1 MFYNG
6 YFLLELN
13 MGINRMQF
21 KDRINTIIR
30 ENEIVKIIVSN
41 PIDKNQ
47 KYKKIVLENKINHYM
62 VNSYTDRQSFTANI
76 DESAVL
82 DTICDYINNFKQIN
96 IFSTEFEYMIKISKA
111 DKVFLT
117 KTKSNNYNKPTLN
130 NNREKN
136 YILKENE
143 IIEPLIDMGIFTK
156 DGKIV
161 KSMYDKYRQIN
172 RFIELIDDY
181 IKNNNIKSINIV
193 DFGCGKSYLT
203 FVVYYYFRYIKNI
216 DITMVGLDL
225 KEDVIRKCNDTAK
238 KYGYSSL
245 RFEIGDI
252 NGYKPQMDVDMII
265 TLHACDI
272 ATDYALFNAI
282 NWNVKMIFSVPCC
295 QHEVNKQISSNKL
308 PIITRYGLIKER
320 ISSDFTDIIRCNL
333 LKAMSYN
340 VEMIEFVAF
349 DDTPKNILIRANLTK
364 IPLNIR
370 KQYLKEVL
378 DLQNMFSFKQK
389 LYLLLKEKLSESK
402 LMSES

>member
-1 MFYNG
+1 M
-6 YFLLELN
+6 E
-13 MGINRMQF
+13 INRMQF

-30 ENEIVKIIVSN
+30 ENEIAKIIVSN

-82 DTICDYINNFKQIN
+82 DTISDYINNFKQIN
-96 IFSTEFEYMIKISKA
+96 IFSTEFEFMIKISKA
-111 DKVFLT
+111 DKIFLT
-117 KTKSNNYNKPTLN
+117 KTKNNNYTKLMVN

-136 YILKENE
+136 YILKGNE

-308 PIITRYGLIKER
+308 PIITRYGIIKER

-402 LMSES
+402 LMSESYITE

>member
-1 MFYNG
+1 M
-6 YFLLELN
+6 E
-13 MGINRMQF
+13 INRMQF

-30 ENEIVKIIVSN
+30 ENEIAKIIASN

-96 IFSTEFEYMIKISKA
+96 IFSTEFEFMIKISKA
-111 DKVFLT
+111 DKIFLT

>member
-1 MFYNG
+1 M
-6 YFLLELN
+6 E
-13 MGINRMQF
+13 INRMQF

-30 ENEIVKIIVSN
+30 ENEIAKIIVSN

-96 IFSTEFEYMIKISKA
+96 IFSTEFEFMIKISKA
-111 DKVFLT
+111 DKIFLT
-117 KTKSNNYNKPTLN
+117 KTKNNNYTKLMVN

-136 YILKENE
+136 YLLKENE

-308 PIITRYGLIKER
+308 PIITRYGIIKER

>member
-1 MFYNG
+1 M
-6 YFLLELN
+6 E
-13 MGINRMQF
+13 INRMQF

-30 ENEIVKIIVSN
+30 ENEIAKIIVSN
-41 PIDKNQ
+41 PIDKNR
-47 KYKKIVLENKINHYM
+47 KYKKIILENKINHYM
-62 VNSYTDRQSFTANI
+62 VNSYTDKQSFTANI

-96 IFSTEFEYMIKISKA
+96 IFSTEFEFMIKISKA
-111 DKVFLT
+111 DKIFLT
-117 KTKSNNYNKPTLN
+117 KTKNNNYTKLMVN

>member
-1 MFYNG
+1 M
-6 YFLLELN
+6 E
-13 MGINRMQF
+13 INRMQF

-30 ENEIVKIIVSN
+30 ENEIAKKIVSN

-82 DTICDYINNFKQIN
+82 DTISDYINNFKQIN
-96 IFSTEFEYMIKISKA
+96 IFSTEFEFMIKISKA
-111 DKVFLT
+111 DKIFLT
-117 KTKSNNYNKPTLN
+117 KTKNNNYTKLMVN

-282 NWNVKMIFSVPCC
+282 NWNVKMIFSVSCC

>member
-1 MFYNG
+1 M
-6 YFLLELN
+6 E
-13 MGINRMQF
+13 INRMQF

-30 ENEIVKIIVSN
+30 ENEIAKIIVSN

-82 DTICDYINNFKQIN
+82 DTISDYINNFKQIN
-96 IFSTEFEYMIKISKA
+96 IFSTEFEFMIKISKA
-111 DKVFLT
+111 DKIFLT
-117 KTKSNNYNKPTLN
+117 KTKNNNYTKLMVN

-308 PIITRYGLIKER
+308 PIITRYGIIKER

-389 LYLLLKEKLSESK
+389 LYLLLKEKLCESK

>member
-1 MFYNG
+1 M
-6 YFLLELN
+6 E
-13 MGINRMQF
+13 INRMQF

-96 IFSTEFEYMIKISKA
+96 IFSTEFEFMIKISKA
-111 DKVFLT
+111 DKIFLT

>member
-1 MFYNG
+1 M
-6 YFLLELN
+6 E
-13 MGINRMQF
+13 INRMQF

-30 ENEIVKIIVSN
+30 ENEIAKIVASN

-136 YILKENE
+136 YILKEND

>member
-1 MFYNG
+1 M
-6 YFLLELN
+6 E
-13 MGINRMQF
+13 INRMQF

-238 KYGYSSL
+238 KYRYSSL

-295 QHEVNKQISSNKL
+295 QHEVNKQISPNKL

-340 VEMIEFVAF
+340 IEMIEFVAF

>member
-1 MFYNG
+1 M
-6 YFLLELN
+6 E
-13 MGINRMQF
+13 INRMQF

-30 ENEIVKIIVSN
+30 ENEIAKIIVSN
-41 PIDKNQ
+41 SIDKNQ

-62 VNSYTDRQSFTANI
+62 VNSYTDRRSFTANI
-76 DESAVL
+76 DELAVL

-96 IFSTEFEYMIKISKA
+96 IFSTEFEFMIKISKA
-111 DKVFLT
+111 NKIFLT
-117 KTKSNNYNKPTLN
+117 KTKNNNYTKLMVN

-295 QHEVNKQISSNKL
+295 QHEVNKQISPNKL

-340 VEMIEFVAF
+340 IEMIEFVAF

-389 LYLLLKEKLSESK
+389 LYLLLKEKLNESK

>member
-1 MFYNG
+1 M
-6 YFLLELN
+6 E
-13 MGINRMQF
+13 INRMQF

-30 ENEIVKIIVSN
+30 ENEIAKIIVSN

-62 VNSYTDRQSFTANI
+62 VNSYTDSQSFTANI

-111 DKVFLT
+111 DKIFLT
-117 KTKSNNYNKPTLN
+117 KTKNNNYTKLMVN

-136 YILKENE
+136 YLLKENE

-203 FVVYYYFRYIKNI
+203 FVVYYYFRYIINI

-320 ISSDFTDIIRCNL
+320 ISADFTDIIRCNL

>member
-1 MFYNG
+1 M
-6 YFLLELN
+6 E
-13 MGINRMQF
+13 INRMQF

-62 VNSYTDRQSFTANI
+62 VNSYTNRQSFTANI

-245 RFEIGDI
+245 RLEIGDI

-389 LYLLLKEKLSESK
+389 LYFLLKEKLSESK

>member
-1 MFYNG
+1 
-6 YFLLELN
+6 
-13 MGINRMQF
+13 
-21 KDRINTIIR
+21 
-30 ENEIVKIIVSN
+30 
-41 PIDKNQ
+41 
-47 KYKKIVLENKINHYM
+47 M

-96 IFSTEFEYMIKISKA
+96 IFSTEFEFMIKISKA
-111 DKVFLT
+111 DKIFLT
-117 KTKSNNYNKPTLN
+117 KTKNNNYTKLMVN

-143 IIEPLIDMGIFTK
+143 IIEPLIEMGIFTK

-238 KYGYSSL
+238 KYGYLSL

-320 ISSDFTDIIRCNL
+320 ISSDFTYIIRCNL

-389 LYLLLKEKLSESK
+389 LYFLLKEKLSESK